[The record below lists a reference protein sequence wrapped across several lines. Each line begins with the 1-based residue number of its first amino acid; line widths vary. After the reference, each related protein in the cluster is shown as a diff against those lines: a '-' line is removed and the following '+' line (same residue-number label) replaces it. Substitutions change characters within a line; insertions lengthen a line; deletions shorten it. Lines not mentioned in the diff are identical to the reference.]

1 MTFAPRLWVVGEVVS
16 AAIMNQEIRDQ
27 FNSMFDA
34 WTAYTPA
41 WTSSGTAPSLGN
53 GNVSGRYMK
62 FGRTVHVVI
71 TLTWGSTT
79 TPGSGNLSFS
89 LPAAAASAFPG
100 TLNATCTTTG
110 TVNFM
115 VGAAPL
121 GNGTSSTGTIWLANP
136 GTTGDWN
143 AWAAGGPTL
152 AAGDIVRVYGTYQS
166 AT

>member
-1 MTFAPRLWVVGEVVS
+1 MTFAPRTWVVGEVVS
-16 AAIMNQEIRDQ
+16 ATTMNQEIRDQ
-27 FNSMFDA
+27 WNSVLDA
-34 WTAYTPA
+34 WTAYTPTF
-41 WTSSGTAPSLGN
+41 TSSGTAPVLGN
-53 GNVSGRYMK
+53 GVLGGRYMK
-62 FGRTVHVVI
+62 VGRTVHLSI

-89 LPAAAASAFPG
+89 LPTPAAASLPG
-100 TLNATCTTTG
+100 VLSATCTTTG
-110 TVNFM
+110 SVNFL

-136 GTTGDWN
+136 GTIGDWN